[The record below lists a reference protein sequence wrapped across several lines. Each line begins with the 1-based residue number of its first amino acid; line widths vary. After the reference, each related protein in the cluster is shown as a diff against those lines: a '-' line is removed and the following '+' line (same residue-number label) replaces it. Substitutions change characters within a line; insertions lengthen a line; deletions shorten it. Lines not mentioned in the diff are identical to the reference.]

1 MIYKHIIWDWNGT
14 LLDDRWLCVEGIN
27 QALVKRDLP
36 PISEDRYRKIFTFPV
51 KEYYKKLGFDF
62 DNEPFEVAGDEFVD
76 YYGNNFHKAKLQKG
90 SRTLLSEIQSKSISQ
105 SILSAAMERYLKNWV
120 YAHKLEIYFY
130 EIVGIDNQYADGKIQ
145 EGIKLINRLPF
156 KRRDIVMI
164 GDTNHDS
171 DVAEELNINC
181 ILIDHGHVDS
191 KRLKKTGRTV
201 VSNLM
206 DIINHIM

>member
-1 MIYKHIIWDWNGT
+1 MRYKHIIWDWNGT

-27 QALVKRDLP
+27 QALVKRNLP

-62 DNEPFEVAGDEFVD
+62 ENEPFEVAGDEFVD

-90 SRTLLSEIQSKSISQ
+90 SRTLLSKIQSNSISQ
-105 SILSAAMERYLKNWV
+105 SILSAAMESYLKSWI
-120 YAHKLEIYFY
+120 YAHKLEIYFS
-130 EIVGIDNQYADGKIQ
+130 EIVGIDNQYAGGKIQ
-145 EGIKLINRLPF
+145 EGIKLINKLPF
-156 KRRDIVMI
+156 KSEDIAMI